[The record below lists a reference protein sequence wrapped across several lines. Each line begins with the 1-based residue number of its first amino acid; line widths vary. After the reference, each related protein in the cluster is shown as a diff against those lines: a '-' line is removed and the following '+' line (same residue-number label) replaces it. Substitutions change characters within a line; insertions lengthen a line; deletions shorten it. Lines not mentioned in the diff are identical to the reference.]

1 MATLLLVFYCVAVF
15 AAGILGGW
23 IPRRLH
29 MTHTRTQMMMS
40 LVAGLML
47 GVASYH
53 MIPHSVAGAGG
64 DIDFSM
70 QWVMAGLVFMLL
82 MLRLFH
88 FHQHDFPDPAGSC
101 EAGHDHHDHDHVH
114 ASETSHHHHL
124 EQAALAVDAQQYGAA
139 LLDRSDGGNADVDAQ
154 TQPPIHSHSHDHDHL
169 HPPPARGRFS
179 WLGLALG
186 LGIHTLIDG
195 VALGAV
201 MQSGHGTGA
210 ILGIGVF
217 LAVLLHKPLDALSIE
232 TVMAA
237 SGWSLTHRRL
247 ANLFFAVLCPLAAL
261 LFYAGVDVMSGDSLL
276 LPAALAFSAGAF
288 MCIAL
293 GDLLPEVQFHSHDR
307 FKLTALFL
315 MGIGLAFAIGTIEPP
330 HFH

>member
-1 MATLLLVFYCVAVF
+1 MATSLLMFYCFAVF

-23 IPRRLH
+23 IARRLH

-47 GVASYH
+47 GVAVYH

-64 DIDFSM
+64 DVDFSV

-88 FHQHDFPDPAGSC
+88 FHQHDFPDPAGGC
-101 EAGHDHHDHDHVH
+101 DAGHQHGHQAEDQQAQSDDAAYSHSVTE
-114 ASETSHHHHL
+114 ASI
-124 EQAALAVDAQQYGAA
+124 AVDAHHHPQTLDA
-139 LLDRSDGGNADVDAQ
+139 LVDSSL
-154 TQPPIHSHSHDHDHL
+154 IDHSHDHL
-169 HPPPARGRFS
+169 HPAPKRGRFS
-179 WLGLALG
+179 GLGLALG
-186 LGIHTLIDG
+186 LGIHTVIDG

-201 MQSGHGTGA
+201 MQSGHGAGA
-210 ILGIGVF
+210 LLGIGVF
-217 LAVLLHKPLDALSIE
+217 LAVLLHKPLDSLSIE

-237 SGWSLTHRRL
+237 SGWSLAHRRWT
-247 ANLFFAVLCPLAAL
+247 NFVFALLCPLAAV
-261 LFYAGVDVMSGDSLL
+261 LFYAGVDVMSGDSML

-315 MGIGLAFAIGTIEPP
+315 MGIGLAFAIGSVEPTQ
-330 HFH
+330 FH

>member
-1 MATLLLVFYCVAVF
+1 MATSLLLFYCFAVF

-47 GVASYH
+47 GVASFH
-53 MIPHSVAGAGG
+53 MIPHSVFGAGG

-88 FHQHDFPDPAGSC
+88 FHQHDFPDPDGRC
-101 EAGHDHHDHDHVH
+101 DGGHDHQDQQRAQGTDSADDNDVSQ
-114 ASETSHHHHL
+114 ASM
-124 EQAALAVDAQQYGAA
+124 AVDHAHTHTHAHA
-139 LLDRSDGGNADVDAQ
+139 K
-154 TQPPIHSHSHDHDHL
+154 THDHDHL
-169 HPPPARGRFS
+169 HPAPARGRFS

-201 MQSGHGTGA
+201 MQSGHGTDA

-217 LAVLLHKPLDALSIE
+217 LAVLLHKPLDSLSIE

-237 SGWSLTHRRL
+237 SGWSLAHRRL
-247 ANLFFAVLCPLAAL
+247 ANFVFAALCPLAAL

-315 MGIGLAFAIGTIEPP
+315 IGIGLAFAIGSVEPG
-330 HFH
+330 HLH